1 MENRELRRVFS
12 LGMWDLALECVM
24 DYIDDPCDRGS
35 ISLVCKKWNLIDCL
49 TRKHVTIAVCYS
61 TTPQR
66 LHERFPGLES
76 LKLKGK
82 PRAAM
87 FFNLIPEDWGGYARP
102 WVNEVALNF
111 VCLKSLHLRRMI
123 VKDAD
128 IDVLVHARSHNLQ
141 SLMLDKCSGFSTDGL
156 LLIASSCRCLRT
168 LFLDESSIFEK
179 DGDWL
184 HHLAKN
190 NFVLETL
197 SFYMTELVVSWED
210 LVLIAKNCK
219 SLVSLKI
226 SECDISDLVEV
237 FHMAT
242 GLEEFGG
249 GSFDGQAGEDDKYNK
264 VSFPRKLCS
273 LGLSFMGMNEMHII
287 FPVAAAL
294 KKLDLQYTF
303 LSTEDHCQLIQRCP
317 NLEVLEVR
325 DVIGDKGLEV
335 VGKTCR
341 KMRRLR
347 IERGEDELGLEDE
360 QGKVS
365 HMGLSVV
372 AQGCLELEYLAVYVS
387 DIKNSALESF
397 GTYSKKLR
405 DFRLVL
411 LEREQRITELPLD
424 NGILAL
430 LRGCTTL
437 RRFSLYLRP
446 GGLTDVGLGY
456 LGQYSNNIKWMLLG
470 HVGESDEGLLRFAR
484 GCRNLQ
490 KLELRGCCFSER
502 ALALAVLQIP
512 SLRYIWVQGYNIS
525 PNGRDLMIMDRPF
538 WNIELIP
545 PRQEVVEHNGVQ
557 VSTVHPAQILA
568 YYSIARR
575 RTDYPSSIIPLIN
588 D

>member
-1 MENRELRRVFS
+1 MENRELKRVFS

-24 DYIDDPCDRGS
+24 DYIDDPCDRAA
-35 ISLVCKKWNLIDCL
+35 ISLVCKKWHRIDCL
-49 TRKHVTIAVCYS
+49 TRKQLTIAVCYS

-66 LHERFPGLES
+66 LHNRFPGLES
-76 LKLKGK
+76 LKVKGK

-87 FFNLIPEDWGGYARP
+87 FFNLIPEDWGGYAGP
-102 WVNEVALNF
+102 WINEVALNLT
-111 VCLKSLHLRRMI
+111 CLKSLHLRRMI

-128 IDVLVHARSHNLQ
+128 LDVLVRARSHILQ

-156 LLIASSCRCLRT
+156 LLIASSCRSLRT
-168 LFLDESSIFEK
+168 LFLDESSIIEK

-184 HHLAKN
+184 HHLAMN
-190 NFVLETL
+190 NSALETL
-197 SFYMTELVVSWED
+197 SFYNTELQVSWKD
-210 LVLIAKNCK
+210 LVLIAKNCQ

-226 SECDISDLVEV
+226 SECDLSNLVGV
-237 FHMAT
+237 LDMAT

-249 GSFDGQAGEDDKYNK
+249 GSFDGEAGEDNKYSK
-264 VSFPRKLCS
+264 ISFPRKLCS
-273 LGLSFMGMNEMHII
+273 LGLNFLGMNEMHII

-360 QGKVS
+360 HGKVS
-365 HMGLSVV
+365 HIGLLAV

-387 DIKNSALESF
+387 DINNSALESF
-397 GTYSKKLR
+397 GTNSKNLR

-411 LEREQRITELPLD
+411 LEREQQITELPLD

-430 LRGCTTL
+430 LRGCTKL
-437 RRFSLYLRP
+437 KRFSVYLRP

-484 GCRNLQ
+484 GCPKVQ

-502 ALALAVLQIP
+502 ALALAVLQLP
-512 SLRYIWVQGYNIS
+512 SLRYIWVHGYIMS
-525 PNGRDLMIMDRPF
+525 SNGHDLMIMDRPF

-545 PRQEVVEHNGVQ
+545 RRQEVVEHNGDRV
-557 VSTVHPAQILA
+557 TVHPAQILA
-568 YYSIARR
+568 YYSIAGR
-575 RTDYPSSIIPLIN
+575 RTDYPSSIVPLRQ
-588 D
+588 

>member
-1 MENRELRRVFS
+1 MENRELKRVFS

-24 DYIDDPCDRGS
+24 DYIHDPCDRAA
-35 ISLVCKKWNLIDCL
+35 ISLVCKKWHRIDCL

-66 LHERFPGLES
+66 LHKRFPGLES
-76 LKLKGK
+76 LKVKGK

-87 FFNLIPEDWGGYARP
+87 FFNLIPEDWGGYAGP
-102 WVNEVALNF
+102 WINEAALNF
-111 VCLKSLHLRRMI
+111 TCLKSLHFRRMI
-123 VKDAD
+123 VNDVD
-128 IDVLVHARSHNLQ
+128 IDVLVRARSHILQ

-156 LLIASSCRCLRT
+156 LFIASSCRSLRT
-168 LFLDESSIFEK
+168 LFLDESSIIEK
-179 DGDWL
+179 NGDWL
-184 HHLAKN
+184 HHLAMN
-190 NFVLETL
+190 NSALETL
-197 SFYMTELVVSWED
+197 SFYNTELQVSWKD
-210 LVLIAKNCK
+210 LALIAKNCQ

-226 SECDISDLVEV
+226 SECDISDLVGV
-237 FHMAT
+237 LNMAT

-249 GSFDGQAGEDDKYNK
+249 GSFDGQAGDDNKYSK
-264 VSFPRKLCS
+264 ISFPRKLCS
-273 LGLSFMGMNEMHII
+273 LGLSYLGMNEMHII

-341 KMRRLR
+341 KLRRLR

-360 QGKVS
+360 HGKVS
-365 HMGLSVV
+365 HIGLLAIS
-372 AQGCLELEYLAVYVS
+372 QGCLELEYLAVYVS

-397 GTYSKKLR
+397 GTNSKNLR

-411 LEREQRITELPLD
+411 LEREERITELPLD

-430 LRGCTTL
+430 LRGCTKL
-437 RRFSLYLRP
+437 RRFSIYLRP

-484 GCRNLQ
+484 GCPKVQ

-502 ALALAVLQIP
+502 ALALAVLQLP
-512 SLRYIWVQGYNIS
+512 SLRYIWVQGYVMS
-525 PNGRDLMIMDRPF
+525 STGHDLLMMDRPF

-545 PRQEVVEHNGVQ
+545 RRQEGGENNGDQ
-557 VSTVHPAQILA
+557 VTVHPAQILA
-568 YYSIARR
+568 YYSIAGRR
-575 RTDYPSSIIPLIN
+575 RDYPSSIVPLLQ
-588 D
+588 